1 MRLGTLTVAMALGM
15 ALLTSGCA
23 NVQEIDKTDEALVE
37 NVLTPAVGETAKG
50 TIGDT
55 LIEQKHVF
63 YAPGIKLRQSYETE
77 WIRNGGTRAFPFSFE
92 AGAELKR
99 ISIHKGVPIYS
110 GQAKGG
116 LIGLSPMIAGNY
128 GIGVQDD
135 GAVAYVQ
142 LAKGVIDETPG
153 RSVRFDK
160 VQVVDETRDNLKRE
174 FIYSGRTGDALF
186 FTYREFI
193 HDMARP
199 AFTQNVTYNVKDGPV
214 VGFKKLRMEVLKATN
229 TEITYRLLSGF

>member
-1 MRLGTLTVAMALGM
+1 M
-15 ALLTSGCA
+15 ALLASGCA

-37 NVLTPAVGETAKG
+37 KVLTPAVGETAKG

-92 AGAELKR
+92 AGTELKR
-99 ISIHKGVPIYS
+99 ISTHNGVSIYS
-110 GQAKGG
+110 GPAKGG
-116 LIGLSPMIAGNY
+116 LIGLSPMIVGNY
-128 GIGVQDD
+128 GIGVRDD

-142 LAKGVIDETPG
+142 LAKGVIEETPG
-153 RSVRFDK
+153 RSVKFDK
-160 VQVVDETRDNLKRE
+160 TQVVDETSDSVKRE
-174 FIYSGRTGDALF
+174 FIYSGRTGDALY
-186 FTYREFI
+186 FTYREFLR
-193 HDMARP
+193 DMARP
-199 AFTQNVTYNVKDGPV
+199 AFTQNVTYNVKDGPI
-214 VGFKKLRMEVLKATN
+214 VGFKKLRLEVQKATN